1 MAGGGG
7 ARNPFRLFLLPS
19 TFQEDHLIAPNQIWR
34 SLYCNMDVLL
44 ATVGKTSP
52 TPKFPLDK
60 KIKLPSVE
68 KQACLLPH
76 LAAVSISTNPSLP
89 YIPQSLTLQTQNP
102 IPSCAAHLAA
112 L

>member
-1 MAGGGG
+1 
-7 ARNPFRLFLLPS
+7 
-19 TFQEDHLIAPNQIWR
+19 
-34 SLYCNMDVLL
+34 MDVLL

-52 TPKFPLDK
+52 TPKFPLNK
-60 KIKLPSVE
+60 KIKLLPSVE